1 MAADTKHFR
10 SWRGAT
16 PLSTACTS
24 ESAGSAS
31 PASSPKRSTSW
42 RWYAKALREK
52 LIAAGGPHG
61 ITPYGTET
69 MHVLCA
75 EKGYPITPWSI
86 CGSIRPAR
94 RGRGGRGPGVDALPA
109 SPSTVIT
116 GADTAVIWFGADE
129 CLVISGGRAAEALE
143 SHLRSAVIEH
153 GGAAV
158 DVSAQRTTLRLGAR
172 TPAT

>member
-1 MAADTKHFR
+1 M
-10 SWRGAT
+10 G
-16 PLSTACTS
+16 
-24 ESAGSAS
+24 
-31 PASSPKRSTSW
+31 
-42 RWYAKALREK
+42 WYAKALREK

-143 SHLRSAVIEH
+143 SHLRGAVIEH